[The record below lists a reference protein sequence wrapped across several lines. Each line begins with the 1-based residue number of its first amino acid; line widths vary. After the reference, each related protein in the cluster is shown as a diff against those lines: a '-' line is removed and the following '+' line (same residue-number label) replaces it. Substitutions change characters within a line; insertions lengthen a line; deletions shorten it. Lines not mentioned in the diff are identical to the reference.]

1 MDTRQV
7 ISDEVLYVAPGSP
20 LRRSTGSARDRSAF
34 AEALPEPAAED
45 PGPASERRRPPRS
58 GIVCH
63 AGRDRGGAKAYPAAR
78 GGAAAS
84 AAARF
89 PAACGAAALDPL
101 VGRTEHGLH
110 IERLIAEG
118 GMGAVYA
125 ARRVATGEPVA
136 LKALRRVHAGD
147 AGIESRFAR
156 EVRLARRIDHPNVCP
171 VLGEGRLADGRP
183 FFLMPLFDGVTLSEE
198 VRRNGPLP
206 LGRALA
212 LADQILAG
220 LAAMHEA
227 KVVHRDLQP
236 GNILLVPGAPG
247 AGAGDG
253 VPTIKLI
260 DLGFAHEPGV
270 DTGDGVTP
278 DSPGSL
284 VGTLLFMSPE
294 QAMRSRAITDRSDL
308 FAAALLIYYAL
319 SGKLPFRGR
328 GDLDVLVAI
337 VRSAPVPLRR
347 ERRELPRVLDEVL
360 SRALSKHPDHRFAG
374 ASAMRDALAAIQV

>member
-1 MDTRQV
+1 M
-7 ISDEVLYVAPGSP
+7 
-20 LRRSTGSARDRSAF
+20 
-34 AEALPEPAAED
+34 LPEPTADDREAAAD
-45 PGPASERRRPPRS
+45 RRLPPRS
-58 GIVCH
+58 GIVRH
-63 AGRDRGGAKAYPAAR
+63 AGRGREAAEEARPAAR
-78 GGAAAS
+78 AGAAAEK
-84 AAARF
+84 ARPAARAGAGRR
-89 PAACGAAALDPL
+89 PACGTAAVDPL
-101 VGRTEHGLH
+101 VGRTEQGLH

-125 ARRVATGEPVA
+125 ARRVATGEAVA
-136 LKALRRVHAGD
+136 LKVLRRAHAGD
-147 AGIESRFAR
+147 RGIESRFAR

-183 FFLMPLFDGVTLSEE
+183 FFLMPLLEGVTLGEE
-198 VRRNGPLP
+198 VRRSGPLP
-206 LGRALA
+206 IGRALA

-220 LAAMHEA
+220 LAAMHAA

-236 GNILLVPGAPG
+236 GNILLVDEAPG
-247 AGAGDG
+247 AGAGA
-253 VPTIKLI
+253 PTVKLI

-294 QAMRSRAITDRSDL
+294 QAMRSRAITERSDQ

-347 ERRELPRVLDEVL
+347 QRRDVPRVLDEVL
-360 SRALSKHPDHRFAG
+360 ARALSKHPDHRFSG
-374 ASAMRDALAAIQV
+374 ASAMRAALAAARA

>member
-1 MDTRQV
+1 MAA
-7 ISDEVLYVAPGSP
+7 SAP
-20 LRRSTGSARDRSAF
+20 SA
-34 AEALPEPAAED
+34 
-45 PGPASERRRPPRS
+45 
-58 GIVCH
+58 V
-63 AGRDRGGAKAYPAAR
+63 R
-78 GGAAAS
+78 GGAAAGLPAGGT
-84 AAARF
+84 AAV
-89 PAACGAAALDPL
+89 DPL

-125 ARRVATGEPVA
+125 ARRVATGERVA
-136 LKALRRVHAGD
+136 LKVLRRVHAGD
-147 AGIESRFAR
+147 SGIESRFAR
-156 EVRLARRIDHPNVCP
+156 EVQLARRIDHPNVCP
-171 VLGEGRLADGRP
+171 VLGEGRLEDGRP
-183 FFLMPLFDGVTLSEE
+183 FFLMPLFDGITLSEE
-198 VRRNGPLP
+198 VRRNGPLS
-206 LGRALA
+206 LDRALA
-212 LADQILAG
+212 VADQILAG
-220 LAAMHEA
+220 LAAMHAA

-236 GNILLVPGAPG
+236 GNILLVPAAPG
-247 AGAGDG
+247 AGAGA
-253 VPTIKLI
+253 PTVKLI

-294 QAMRSRAITDRSDL
+294 QAMRSRAITERSDL

-347 ERRELPRVLDEVL
+347 ERRDVPRVLDEVL

-374 ASAMRDALAAIQV
+374 APAMRDALAAVRG

>member
-1 MDTRQV
+1 M
-7 ISDEVLYVAPGSP
+7 
-20 LRRSTGSARDRSAF
+20 
-34 AEALPEPAAED
+34 LPEPAADDREVST
-45 PGPASERRRPPRS
+45 GRRLPPRS
-58 GIVCH
+58 GIVRH
-63 AGRDRGGAKAYPAAR
+63 EGRGREAADEARPAAR
-78 GGAAAS
+78 AGAAAEK
-84 AAARF
+84 ARPAAR
-89 PAACGAAALDPL
+89 AGAAAEKARPAARAGAGRRPACGTAAVDPL

-125 ARRVATGEPVA
+125 ARRVATGEAVA
-136 LKALRRVHAGD
+136 LKVLRRAHAGD
-147 AGIESRFAR
+147 RGIESRFAR

-171 VLGEGRLADGRP
+171 VLGEGRLSDGRP
-183 FFLMPLFDGVTLSEE
+183 FFLMPLFKGVTLGEE
-198 VRRNGPLP
+198 VRRSGPLP
-206 LGRALA
+206 IGRALA

-220 LAAMHEA
+220 LAAMHAA

-236 GNILLVPGAPG
+236 GNILLVDEAPG
-247 AGAGDG
+247 AGAGEG
-253 VPTIKLI
+253 APTVKLI

-294 QAMRSRAITDRSDL
+294 QAMRSRAITERSDQ

-347 ERRELPRVLDEVL
+347 ERRDVPRVLDEVL
-360 SRALSKHPDHRFAG
+360 ARALSKHPDHRFAG
-374 ASAMRDALAAIQV
+374 ASAMRAALAAARA

>member
-1 MDTRQV
+1 MNPGCQV
-7 ISDEVLYVAPGSP
+7 QRSPGSVSRTALAEVLPERA
-20 LRRSTGSARDRSAF
+20 ADDR
-34 AEALPEPAAED
+34 EPAAD
-45 PGPASERRRPPRS
+45 RRLPPRS
-58 GIVCH
+58 GIVRH
-63 AGRDRGGAKAYPAAR
+63 AGRDRAAEAAR
-78 GGAAAS
+78 GGAAAGRPACGS
-84 AAARF
+84 AA
-89 PAACGAAALDPL
+89 GDPL
-101 VGRTEHGLH
+101 VGRTEQGLH

-125 ARRVATGEPVA
+125 ARRAATGEPVA
-136 LKALRRVHAGD
+136 LKVLRRAHAGD
-147 AGIESRFAR
+147 PGIESRFAR

-171 VLGEGRLADGRP
+171 VLGEGRLDDGRP
-183 FFLMPLFDGVTLSEE
+183 FFLMPLFEGVTLGEE

-206 LGRALA
+206 IGRALA

-220 LAAMHEA
+220 LAAMHAA

-236 GNILLVPGAPG
+236 GNILLIDEPGPGGGAGGPAGASTGAPT
-247 AGAGDG
+247 
-253 VPTIKLI
+253 VKLI

-294 QAMRSRAITDRSDL
+294 QAMRSRAITERSDL

-347 ERRELPRVLDEVL
+347 ERRDVPRVLDEVL
-360 SRALSKHPDHRFAG
+360 SRALSKHPDDRFAD
-374 ASAMRDALAAIQV
+374 ASAMRAALAVAAARV

>member
-1 MDTRQV
+1 MN
-7 ISDEVLYVAPGSP
+7 PGSH
-20 LRRSTGSARDRSAF
+20 LHRSPGTARDRSAV
-34 AEALPEPAAED
+34 AEVLPD
-45 PGPASERRRPPRS
+45 PIADDREPASERPPRS
-58 GIVCH
+58 GIVRH
-63 AGRDRGGAKAYPAAR
+63 AGRDREAAAGAHPAGRAAAA
-78 GGAAAS
+78 GGAAAGLQS
-84 AAARF
+84 CGTAAA
-89 PAACGAAALDPL
+89 DPL
-101 VGRTEHGLH
+101 VGRTEQGLH

-136 LKALRRVHAGD
+136 LKVLRRVHAGD
-147 AGIESRFAR
+147 SGLEGRFAR
-156 EVRLARRIDHPNVCP
+156 EVQLARRIDHPNVCP
-171 VLGEGRLADGRP
+171 VLGEGRLDDGRP
-183 FFLMPLFDGVTLSEE
+183 FFLMPLFEGVTLAEE

-206 LGRALA
+206 LARALA
-212 LADQILAG
+212 VADQILAG
-220 LAAMHEA
+220 LAAMHAA

-236 GNILLVPGAPG
+236 GNILLVPQAPG
-247 AGAGDG
+247 AGAGEG
-253 VPTIKLI
+253 VPAVKLI

-294 QAMRSRAITDRSDL
+294 QAMRSRAITERSDL

-347 ERRELPRVLDEVL
+347 ERRDVPRVLDEVL
-360 SRALSKHPDHRFAG
+360 SRALSKHPDNRFPG
-374 ASAMRDALAAIQV
+374 AAAMRAALSAARA

>member
-1 MDTRQV
+1 MN
-7 ISDEVLYVAPGSP
+7 PGSQFH
-20 LRRSTGSARDRSAF
+20 RSPGSARDRSAV
-34 AEALPEPAAED
+34 AEVLPD
-45 PGPASERRRPPRS
+45 PIADDREPASERPPRS
-58 GIVCH
+58 GIRH
-63 AGRDRGGAKAYPAAR
+63 AGRDREAAAGAHPAGRAAAAAA
-78 GGAAAS
+78 GAAAGLQSCGS
-84 AAARF
+84 AAA
-89 PAACGAAALDPL
+89 DPL
-101 VGRTEHGLH
+101 VGRTEQGLH

-136 LKALRRVHAGD
+136 LKVLRRVHAGD
-147 AGIESRFAR
+147 SGLEGRFAR

-171 VLGEGRLADGRP
+171 VLGEGRLDDGRP
-183 FFLMPLFDGVTLSEE
+183 FFLMPLFEGVTLAEE

-212 LADQILAG
+212 VADQILAG
-220 LAAMHEA
+220 LAAMHAA

-236 GNILLVPGAPG
+236 GNILLVPQAPG
-247 AGAGDG
+247 AGAGEG
-253 VPTIKLI
+253 VPAVKLI
-260 DLGFAHEPGV
+260 DLGFAHEPGA

-294 QAMRSRAITDRSDL
+294 QAMRSRAITERSDL

-347 ERRELPRVLDEVL
+347 ERRDVPRVLDEVL
-360 SRALSKHPDHRFAG
+360 ARALSKHPDNRFPG
-374 ASAMRDALAAIQV
+374 AAAMRAALSAARA

>member
-1 MDTRQV
+1 M
-7 ISDEVLYVAPGSP
+7 I
-20 LRRSTGSARDRSAF
+20 
-34 AEALPEPAAED
+34 AEALPDAAD
-45 PGPASERRRPPRS
+45 PGRGPAEERRLPPRS
-58 GIVCH
+58 GIVRH
-63 AGRDRGGAKAYPAAR
+63 AGRERGAPKGLPPGHGAGAV
-78 GGAAAS
+78 GGITMGA
-84 AAARF
+84 
-89 PAACGAAALDPL
+89 PACGRLAVDPL

-125 ARRVATGEPVA
+125 ARRAATGEPVA

-147 AGIESRFAR
+147 SGIESRFAR

-171 VLGEGRLADGRP
+171 VLGEGRLEDGRP
-183 FFLMPLFDGVTLSEE
+183 FFVMPLFDGVTLSEE
-198 VRRNGPLP
+198 VRKRGPLP
-206 LGRALA
+206 IGRALA

-220 LAAMHEA
+220 LAAMHAA

-236 GNILLVPGAPG
+236 GNILLVPGARG
-247 AGAGDG
+247 AGAGEG
-253 VPTIKLI
+253 ATTVKLI

-294 QAMRSRAITDRSDL
+294 QAMRSRAITERSDL

-347 ERRELPRVLDEVL
+347 ERRDVPRVLDEVL
-360 SRALSKHPDHRFAG
+360 ARALSKHPDHRFPS
-374 ASAMRDALAAIQV
+374 ASAMRDALAGVPV

>member
-1 MDTRQV
+1 M
-7 ISDEVLYVAPGSP
+7 APGSP
-20 LRRSTGSARDRSAF
+20 LRRSFGPARDGSAF
-34 AEALPEPAAED
+34 AEALPESGGEGGGPAAE
-45 PGPASERRRPPRS
+45 RRLPPRS
-58 GIVCH
+58 GIVRH
-63 AGRDRGGAKAYPAAR
+63 AGRDRGAAASAPSGVR
-78 GGAAAS
+78 GGAAAGLL
-84 AAARF
+84 AAGGT
-89 PAACGAAALDPL
+89 AAVDPL

-125 ARRVATGEPVA
+125 ARRVATGERVA
-136 LKALRRVHAGD
+136 LKVLRRVHAGD
-147 AGIESRFAR
+147 SGIESRFAR
-156 EVRLARRIDHPNVCP
+156 EVQLARRIDHPNVCP
-171 VLGEGRLADGRP
+171 VLGEGRLEDGRP
-183 FFLMPLFDGVTLSEE
+183 FFLMPLFDGITLSEE

-206 LGRALA
+206 LDRALA
-212 LADQILAG
+212 VADQILAG
-220 LAAMHEA
+220 LAAMHAA

-236 GNILLVPGAPG
+236 GNILLVPAAPGAGAGAPGAPG
-247 AGAGDG
+247 AGASVEGA
-253 VPTIKLI
+253 PTVKLI

-270 DTGDGVTP
+270 DTGDGVSP

-294 QAMRSRAITDRSDL
+294 QAMRSRAITERSDL

-347 ERRELPRVLDEVL
+347 ERRDVPRVLDEVL

-374 ASAMRDALAAIQV
+374 ASAMRDALAAVRG

>member
-1 MDTRQV
+1 M
-7 ISDEVLYVAPGSP
+7 APGSS
-20 LRRSTGSARDRSAF
+20 LRCSSGSARDRSAF
-34 AEALPEPAAED
+34 AEALPEPAVEGRDLA
-45 PGPASERRRPPRS
+45 AERRLPPRS
-58 GIVCH
+58 GIVRH
-63 AGRDRGGAKAYPAAR
+63 AGRDRGAAKAHPAVR
-78 GGAAAS
+78 GGAAAGG
-84 AAARF
+84 
-89 PAACGAAALDPL
+89 PACGAAAVDPL

-136 LKALRRVHAGD
+136 LKVLRRVHAGD
-147 AGIESRFAR
+147 SGIESRFAR
-156 EVRLARRIDHPNVCP
+156 EVRLARRIDHRNVCP
-171 VLGEGRLADGRP
+171 VLGEGRLEDGRP
-183 FFLMPLFDGVTLSEE
+183 FFLMPLFDGVTLTEE

-206 LGRALA
+206 IGRALA

-220 LAAMHEA
+220 LAAMHAA

-236 GNILLVPGAPG
+236 GNILLVPAGRG
-247 AGAGDG
+247 AGAGAG
-253 VPTIKLI
+253 APGEGATGEVAPTVKLI

-294 QAMRSRAITDRSDL
+294 QAMRSRAITERSDL

-347 ERRELPRVLDEVL
+347 ERRDVPRVLDEVL
-360 SRALSKHPDHRFAG
+360 SRALSKHPDQRFAG
-374 ASAMRDALAAIQV
+374 ASAMRDALAAVRV

>member
-1 MDTRQV
+1 MLPERAAD
-7 ISDEVLYVAPGSP
+7 
-20 LRRSTGSARDRSAF
+20 AR
-34 AEALPEPAAED
+34 EPAAD
-45 PGPASERRRPPRS
+45 RRLPPRS
-58 GIVCH
+58 GIVRH
-63 AGRDRGGAKAYPAAR
+63 AGRGGAEAAEAAR
-78 GGAAAS
+78 GGAA
-84 AAARF
+84 R
-89 PAACGAAALDPL
+89 PACGSATGDPL
-101 VGRTEHGLH
+101 VGRTEQGLH

-125 ARRVATGEPVA
+125 ARRAATGEPVA
-136 LKALRRVHAGD
+136 LKVLRRAHAGD
-147 AGIESRFAR
+147 PGIEGRFAR

-171 VLGEGRLADGRP
+171 VLGEGHLDDGRP
-183 FFLMPLFDGVTLSEE
+183 FFLMPLFEGVTLGEE

-206 LGRALA
+206 IGRALA

-220 LAAMHEA
+220 LAAMHAA

-236 GNILLVPGAPG
+236 GNILLVDEPG
-247 AGAGDG
+247 AGGGRGEGAPAGA
-253 VPTIKLI
+253 PTVKLI
-260 DLGFAHEPGV
+260 DLGFAHEPGA

-294 QAMRSRAITDRSDL
+294 QAMRSRAITERSDL

-347 ERRELPRVLDEVL
+347 ERRDVPRVLDEVL
-360 SRALSKHPDHRFAG
+360 ARALSKHPDDRFAG
-374 ASAMRDALAAIQV
+374 ASAMRAALAATRG

>member
-1 MDTRQV
+1 MLPERAAD
-7 ISDEVLYVAPGSP
+7 
-20 LRRSTGSARDRSAF
+20 AR
-34 AEALPEPAAED
+34 EPAAD
-45 PGPASERRRPPRS
+45 RRLPPRS
-58 GIVCH
+58 GIVRH
-63 AGRDRGGAKAYPAAR
+63 AGR
-78 GGAAAS
+78 GGAAAGRGGAS
-84 AAARF
+84 AGRL
-89 PAACGAAALDPL
+89 ACGSTAGDPL
-101 VGRTEHGLH
+101 VGRTEQGLH

-125 ARRVATGEPVA
+125 ARRAATGERVA
-136 LKALRRVHAGD
+136 LKVLRRAHAGD
-147 AGIESRFAR
+147 PGIESRFAR

-171 VLGEGRLADGRP
+171 VLGEGHLDDGRP
-183 FFLMPLFDGVTLSEE
+183 FFLMPLFEGVTLGEE

-206 LGRALA
+206 IDRALA

-220 LAAMHEA
+220 LAAMHAA

-236 GNILLVPGAPG
+236 GNILLVDEPGSGEGVGEGEGGGASAGAPT
-247 AGAGDG
+247 
-253 VPTIKLI
+253 VKLI

-294 QAMRSRAITDRSDL
+294 QAMRSRAITERSDL

-347 ERRELPRVLDEVL
+347 ERRDVPRVLDDVL
-360 SRALSKHPDHRFAG
+360 ARALSKHPDDRFAG
-374 ASAMRDALAAIQV
+374 ASAMRAALAAARV

>member
-1 MDTRQV
+1 M
-7 ISDEVLYVAPGSP
+7 
-20 LRRSTGSARDRSAF
+20 
-34 AEALPEPAAED
+34 
-45 PGPASERRRPPRS
+45 
-58 GIVCH
+58 
-63 AGRDRGGAKAYPAAR
+63 R
-78 GGAAAS
+78 GGAAAVG
-84 AAARF
+84 ATAGL
-89 PAACGAAALDPL
+89 PACGAAAVDPL

-125 ARRVATGEPVA
+125 ARRVATGERVA
-136 LKALRRVHAGD
+136 LKVLRRVHAGD
-147 AGIESRFAR
+147 SGIESRFAR

-171 VLGEGRLADGRP
+171 VLGEGRIEDGRP
-183 FFLMPLFDGVTLSEE
+183 FFLMPLFDGITLSEE

-206 LGRALA
+206 LDRALA

-220 LAAMHEA
+220 LAAMHAA

-236 GNILLVPGAPG
+236 GNILLVPAAPG
-247 AGAGDG
+247 AGAGEG
-253 VPTIKLI
+253 TGAGERAGAGEAAPTVKLI

-294 QAMRSRAITDRSDL
+294 QAMRSRAITERSDL

-347 ERRELPRVLDEVL
+347 ERRDVPRVLDEVL
-360 SRALSKHPDHRFAG
+360 ARALSKHPDHRYAG
-374 ASAMRDALAAIQV
+374 ASAMRDALAAVRG

>member
-1 MDTRQV
+1 M
-7 ISDEVLYVAPGSP
+7 
-20 LRRSTGSARDRSAF
+20 
-34 AEALPEPAAED
+34 LPEPAADDREVATD
-45 PGPASERRRPPRS
+45 RRLPPRS
-58 GIVCH
+58 GIVRH
-63 AGRDRGGAKAYPAAR
+63 AGRCREEARGGAAAEKARPAAR
-78 GGAAAS
+78 GGAAAG
-84 AAARF
+84 R
-89 PAACGAAALDPL
+89 PACGTAAVDPL
-101 VGRTEHGLH
+101 VGRTEQGLH

-125 ARRVATGEPVA
+125 ARRVATGEAVA
-136 LKALRRVHAGD
+136 LKVLRRAHAGD
-147 AGIESRFAR
+147 RGIESRFDR

-171 VLGEGRLADGRP
+171 VLGEGRLSDGRP
-183 FFLMPLFDGVTLSEE
+183 FFLMPLFEGVTLGEE
-198 VRRNGPLP
+198 VRRSGPLP
-206 LGRALA
+206 IGRALA

-220 LAAMHEA
+220 LAAMHAA

-236 GNILLVPGAPG
+236 GNILLVDEAPG
-247 AGAGDG
+247 AGAGEG
-253 VPTIKLI
+253 APGEGAPTVKLI

-294 QAMRSRAITDRSDL
+294 QAMRSRAITERSDQ

-347 ERRELPRVLDEVL
+347 ERRDVPRVLDEVL
-360 SRALSKHPDHRFAG
+360 ARALSKHPDHRFAG
-374 ASAMRDALAAIQV
+374 ASAMRAALAAARA

>member
-1 MDTRQV
+1 M
-7 ISDEVLYVAPGSP
+7 
-20 LRRSTGSARDRSAF
+20 
-34 AEALPEPAAED
+34 LPERADDDREGAAD
-45 PGPASERRRPPRS
+45 PRRPPRS
-58 GIVCH
+58 GIVRH
-63 AGRDRGGAKAYPAAR
+63 PGRDRAAALEARPAAR
-78 GGAAAS
+78 GGAG
-84 AAARF
+84 AAR
-89 PAACGAAALDPL
+89 PACGTAAVDPL
-101 VGRTEHGLH
+101 VGRTEQGLH

-136 LKALRRVHAGD
+136 LKVLRRAHAGD
-147 AGIESRFAR
+147 PGIESRFAR

-171 VLGEGRLADGRP
+171 VLGEGRLDDGRP
-183 FFLMPLFDGVTLSEE
+183 FFLMPLYEGVTLGEE

-206 LGRALA
+206 IGRALA

-220 LAAMHEA
+220 LAAMHAA

-236 GNILLVPGAPG
+236 GNILLVREPGGG
-247 AGAGDG
+247 AGATGEAA
-253 VPTIKLI
+253 PTVKLI

-294 QAMRSRAITDRSDL
+294 QAMRSRAITERSDL

-347 ERRELPRVLDEVL
+347 ERRDVPRVLDEVL
-360 SRALSKHPDHRFAG
+360 VRALSKHPDDRFAG
-374 ASAMRDALAAIQV
+374 ASAMRAALAAARG

>member
-1 MDTRQV
+1 M
-7 ISDEVLYVAPGSP
+7 APGSP
-20 LRRSTGSARDRSAF
+20 LRRSFGPARDRSAF
-34 AEALPEPAAED
+34 AEALPEPGGEDRGPAAE
-45 PGPASERRRPPRS
+45 RRLPPRS
-58 GIVCH
+58 GIVRH
-63 AGRDRGGAKAYPAAR
+63 AGRDRGAAASAPSEVR
-78 GGAAAS
+78 GGAAAGLPAGGT
-84 AAARF
+84 AAV
-89 PAACGAAALDPL
+89 DPL

-125 ARRVATGEPVA
+125 ARRVATGERVA
-136 LKALRRVHAGD
+136 LKVLRRVHAGD
-147 AGIESRFAR
+147 SGIESRFAR
-156 EVRLARRIDHPNVCP
+156 EVELARRIDHPNVCP
-171 VLGEGRLADGRP
+171 VLGEGRLEDGRP

-206 LGRALA
+206 LERALA
-212 LADQILAG
+212 VADQILAG
-220 LAAMHEA
+220 LAAMHAA

-236 GNILLVPGAPG
+236 GNILLVPAAPG
-247 AGAGDG
+247 AGAGEG
-253 VPTIKLI
+253 AAGEGAPTVKLI

-294 QAMRSRAITDRSDL
+294 QAMRSRAITERSDL
-308 FAAALLIYYAL
+308 FAAALLLYYAL

-347 ERRELPRVLDEVL
+347 ERRDVPRVLDEVL
-360 SRALSKHPDHRFAG
+360 ARALSKHPDHRFAG
-374 ASAMRDALAAIQV
+374 ASAMRDALAAVRA